1 MDDLGRGREVTAVTL
16 FRPRGAWVVGVE
28 ATTPEGPLAI
38 RAELVIGCDG
48 RESVVRRPAAPI
60 VRDLASPIDVLW
72 FRLSKQTGNPGQ
84 LLGHLSRDNMP
95 VTTDRNS
102 YWQCAIVISKGG
114 IEQVHAN
121 GLEAFKRD
129 VADGARFLPNRVYE
143 LKSFD
148 DIELLSVAV
157 DRLTN

>member
-1 MDDLGRGREVTAVTL
+1 MGCGRRGDN
-16 FRPRGAWVVGVE
+16 PR
-28 ATTPEGPLAI
+28 GPLAV

-84 LLGHLSRDNMP
+84 VLGHLSRDKML
-95 VTTDRNS
+95 VTADRNS
-102 YWQCAIVISKGG
+102 YWQCAFVICKGG

-121 GLEAFKRD
+121 GLEALKRD
-129 VADGARFLPNRVYE
+129 VADGARFLSNRVDE

-148 DIELLSVAV
+148 DI
-157 DRLTN
+157 